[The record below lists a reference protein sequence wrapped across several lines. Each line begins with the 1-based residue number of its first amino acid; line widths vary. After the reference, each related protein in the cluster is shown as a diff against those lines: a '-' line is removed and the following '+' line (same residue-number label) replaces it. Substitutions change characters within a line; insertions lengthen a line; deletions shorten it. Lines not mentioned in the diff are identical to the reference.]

1 MKENIQILF
10 FQSFLFIIMYISI
23 QTKSVVAVVNCKK
36 NFTEKISFSQ
46 NYFKKLKK
54 LKNLIKKLCKS
65 NENVTLR
72 IFSLKL

>member
-36 NFTEKISFSQ
+36 IFTKKTSFSQ
-46 NYFKKLKK
+46 NFKKEKLKK

-72 IFSLKL
+72 IFSL